1 VLALDPAT
9 YQSVVLP
16 GLRADAASKTPTAQP
31 PVSELHVAIDRRLL
45 QADPAKALVR
55 EQGLRR
61 TVERL
66 APGDLSAIDNLNSAL
81 SRASRDAIMAK
92 GLFLLLGLPGVLLAA
107 AVARYAAGLLAEG
120 QRRERALLRARGFGP
135 AALRRSLALS
145 TVVIGLGGT
154 IVGLVVGGV
163 AANALLPL
171 SHVGGRSFVLSVVLA
186 VVTAAATAAAAI
198 YVPGRRSL
206 VEEVADERRSMVEGK
221 APRWLVARADIAL
234 LLGSGIVALVAYF
247 AGGYKVTAAAS
258 EGQSVALSFF
268 FLLCPLFAWLGVTLL
283 VARGL
288 LGVAGR
294 LGRRR
299 GDSNLVG
306 RLGRRTLSR
315 SLIRR
320 ARPAVSGVC
329 VIALATAFTVA
340 LAVFVTTY
348 RHEQRVD
355 ARFVTGGDLRVALGA
370 TTNSRQDLESRLRV
384 PGVTAVSPIASTPSA
399 QVGNEKN
406 LSFAGIDPTRF
417 GQLQVLESGFSNQT
431 TPSQAL
437 AALAND
443 PNAVLMDRE
452 TAKTLNLHVGDVVR
466 VDLPNVAQGRPISTR
481 VRVAGIHIY
490 FPGFPTGVDF
500 IGNLS
505 TFEKVTGAQVD
516 SYGLRIAPGT
526 DPRAV
531 ATALDAGPGRDLA
544 LRVDTTKTA
553 INRDQ
558 STIAALNLGSLGS
571 LGRAFGLV
579 LGATG
584 AAVFVFG
591 VLLTRRREH
600 ITLRALGLGLP
611 KVAGIVLGE
620 AAAVAGIALVVG
632 TAIGVGMAAIDVQIL
647 RSLFVIPPHGLT
659 AGVTGILGPTG
670 IVVVGVA
677 LALIAGYAGLARSRL
692 VEILRED

>member
-1 VLALDPAT
+1 
-9 YQSVVLP
+9 
-16 GLRADAASKTPTAQP
+16 
-31 PVSELHVAIDRRLL
+31 
-45 QADPAKALVR
+45 
-55 EQGLRR
+55 
-61 TVERL
+61 
-66 APGDLSAIDNLNSAL
+66 
-81 SRASRDAIMAK
+81 M
-92 GLFLLLGLPGVLLAA
+92 
-107 AVARYAAGLLAEG
+107 
-120 QRRERALLRARGFGP
+120 
-135 AALRRSLALS
+135 
-145 TVVIGLGGT
+145 
-154 IVGLVVGGV
+154 
-163 AANALLPL
+163 PL
-171 SHVGGRSFVLSVVLA
+171 SHVGGRSFLLSVMLA
-186 VVTAAATAAAAI
+186 AVTAAGTSVAAI

-206 VEEVADERRSMVEGK
+206 VQEVADERRSLAEDK

-234 LLGSGIVALVAYF
+234 LLGSGVVALVAYL

-268 FLLCPLFAWLGVTLL
+268 FLLCPLFAWLGLTLL

-288 LGVAGR
+288 LGGAGR

-348 RHEQRVD
+348 RYEQRVD
-355 ARFVTGGDLRVALGA
+355 ARYITGGDLRVGLGA

-406 LSFAGIDPTRF
+406 LAFAAIDPARF
-417 GQLQVLESGFSNQT
+417 GQLHVLESGFSSQT
-431 TPSQAL
+431 TPTKAL
-437 AALAND
+437 AALAGD
-443 PNAVLMDRE
+443 PNAVLVDRE

-466 VDLPNVAQGRPISTR
+466 VDLPNVAQGRPVSTT
-481 VRVAGIHIY
+481 VHVAGIHIY
-490 FPGFPTGVDF
+490 FPGFPVGVDF

-505 TFEKVTGAQVD
+505 TFERVTGAQVD
-516 SYGLRIAPGT
+516 TYALGIVKGA
-526 DPRAV
+526 DPQAV
-531 ATALDAGPGRDLA
+531 AAAVDAGPGRDLA

-571 LGRAFGLV
+571 LGRGFGLV

-591 VLLTRRREH
+591 VLMSRRREH

-620 AAAVAGIALVVG
+620 AAAVAGIAVVVG
-632 TAIGVGMAAIDVQIL
+632 TAVGVGMAAIDVQIL
-647 RSLFVIPPHGLT
+647 RSLFVIPPHGLA

-677 LALIAGYAGLARSRL
+677 LALMAGYAGLSRARL

>member
-1 VLALDPAT
+1 
-9 YQSVVLP
+9 VLP
-16 GLRADAASKTPTAQP
+16 GLRADAASKTPILQP

-66 APGDLSAIDNLNSAL
+66 APGDLSAIDNLDSVL

-107 AVARYAAGLLAEG
+107 AMARYAAGLLAAG

-135 AALRRSLALS
+135 SALRRAVALS
-145 TVVIGLGGT
+145 TIVIGVGGT
-154 IVGLVVGGV
+154 VVGLGIGAL
-163 AANALLPL
+163 AADALMPL
-171 SHVGGRSFVLSVVLA
+171 SHVGGRSFLLSVLLA
-186 VVTAAATAAAAI
+186 AVTAAGTSVAAI

-206 VEEVADERRSMVEGK
+206 VQEVADERRSLAEDK

-234 LLGSGIVALVAYF
+234 LLGSGVVALVAYL

-268 FLLCPLFAWLGVTLL
+268 FLLCPLFAWLGLTLL

-288 LGVAGR
+288 LGGAGR

-355 ARFVTGGDLRVALGA
+355 ARYITGGDLRVGLGA

-406 LSFAGIDPTRF
+406 LAFAAIDPARF
-417 GQLQVLESGFSNQT
+417 GQLHVLESGFSSQT
-431 TPSQAL
+431 TPTKAL
-437 AALAND
+437 AALAGD
-443 PNAVLMDRE
+443 PNAVLVDRE

-466 VDLPNVAQGRPISTR
+466 VDLPNLAQGRPVSTT
-481 VRVAGIHIY
+481 VHVAGIHIY
-490 FPGFPTGVDF
+490 FPGFPVGVDF
-500 IGNLS
+500 IGNVS
-505 TFEKVTGAQVD
+505 TFERVTGAQVD
-516 SYGLRIAPGT
+516 TYALGIVKGA
-526 DPRAV
+526 DPQAV
-531 ATALDAGPGRDLA
+531 AAAVDAGPGRDLA

-571 LGRAFGLV
+571 LGRGFGLV

-591 VLLTRRREH
+591 VLMSRRREH

-620 AAAVAGIALVVG
+620 AAAVAGIAVVVG
-632 TAIGVGMAAIDVQIL
+632 TAVGVGMAAIDVQIL
-647 RSLFVIPPHGLT
+647 RSLFVIPPHGLA

-670 IVVVGVA
+670 IVIVGVA
-677 LALIAGYAGLARSRL
+677 LALMAGYAGLARARL